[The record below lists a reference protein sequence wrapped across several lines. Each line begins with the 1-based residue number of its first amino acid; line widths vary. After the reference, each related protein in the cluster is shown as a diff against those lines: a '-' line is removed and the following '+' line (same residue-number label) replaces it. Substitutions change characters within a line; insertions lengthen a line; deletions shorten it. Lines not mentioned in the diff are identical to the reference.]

1 MEPVEFN
8 TTVFL
13 SPDAVVPMKPK
24 QSRVPVLSVAIVYVA
39 MSLRNAEVRRRILLK
54 DTDGINDKT
63 ATKLADEHAISVST
77 VRKIGNGT
85 SRGELLADW
94 PDFDAGIYEHALLQ
108 LHQMQTATRF
118 GTSPNATI
126 AEQKVL
132 MAEILSALFNV

>member
-39 MSLRNAEVRRRILLK
+39 MRLRNAEVRRRMLLN
-54 DTDGINDKT
+54 DTDGMNDKT
-63 ATKLADEHAISVST
+63 ATILAHEHAMSVST

-85 SRGELLADW
+85 SRGALLVDW
-94 PDFDAGIYEHALLQ
+94 PDFDAGIYENALVK
-108 LHQMQTATRF
+108 LHHMKTATRF

>member
-1 MEPVEFN
+1 MEPVERN
-8 TTVFL
+8 TMVFL

-94 PDFDAGIYEHALLQ
+94 PDFDAEIYEHARLG
-108 LHQMQTATRF
+108 LHQMKTATRF

-126 AEQKVL
+126 AQQKEL